1 MSDYYE
7 DSFESESD
15 SDSGEKE
22 ELEHGEASN
31 SVQGQSSITREIQ
44 LAPHLLAS
52 SRLSA
57 ALRGSGSASD
67 LEEQESS
74 RSQYGEMM
82 SEYAVIVRTQ

>member
-7 DSFESESD
+7 DSFESDSD

-22 ELEHGEASN
+22 ETDHGEASN
-31 SVQGQSSITREIQ
+31 SVQGQSSATREIQ

-57 ALRGSGSASD
+57 ALSMRGSGSASD
-67 LEEQESS
+67 LEEQDSS
-74 RSQYGEMM
+74 RSQYGRN
-82 SEYAVIVRTQ
+82 I